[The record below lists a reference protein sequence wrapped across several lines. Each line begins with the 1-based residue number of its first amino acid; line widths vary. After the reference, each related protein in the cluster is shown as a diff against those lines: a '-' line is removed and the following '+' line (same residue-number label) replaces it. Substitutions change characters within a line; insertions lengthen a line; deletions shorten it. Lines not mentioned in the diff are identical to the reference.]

1 MKVLSPSASRICDIA
16 LVHFAERGYDAS
28 SLNEIAVVA
37 GMRKPSLY
45 AHFKSKDDLFD
56 AALNLA
62 LVTERLYIEEVFAN
76 VPANNEQPGK
86 LYTDSLSNRYE
97 SSAAL
102 RFLLRTAFFPPS
114 ELKAS
119 VTTGFE
125 SYLDR
130 LRELFGASLENTY
143 PALSATE
150 ISMFQDAY
158 IGVIDSL
165 HVELIYCSEGAYCRR
180 LAALWRIL
188 GDSLSLAVGKMAHG

>member
-45 AHFKSKDDLFD
+45 AHFKSKDDLFN
-56 AALNLA
+56 AVLNLA
-62 LVTERLYIEEVFAN
+62 LVTERLYIEEIFAN
-76 VPANNEQPGK
+76 VPANNEPPGK
-86 LYTDSLSNRYE
+86 LYTDSLSKRYE

-102 RFLLRTAFFPPS
+102 RFLLRTAFFPPL
-114 ELKAS
+114 ELKVS

-125 SYLDR
+125 AYLDR

>member
-1 MKVLSPSASRICDIA
+1 
-16 LVHFAERGYDAS
+16 
-28 SLNEIAVVA
+28 
-37 GMRKPSLY
+37 MRKPSLY

-62 LVTERLYIEEVFAN
+62 LVTERLYIEEIFAN

-125 SYLDR
+125 AYLDL
-130 LRELFGASLENTY
+130 LRERFGAGLENRY
-143 PALSATE
+143 PALSANE
-150 ISMFQDAY
+150 ITIFQDAY
-158 IGVIDSL
+158 IAVIDSL
-165 HVELIYCSEGAYCRR
+165 HVELIYCGEDTYRRR

-188 GDSLSLAVGKMAHG
+188 GDSLSLAVEKVARG